1 MGRENLKESVE
12 AKRIL
17 YGGQERRDIGRERSQ
32 EVACA
37 NLGSR
42 RCKAQRKAP
51 KLLLSLADFLHGL
64 GWAEAMEP
72 KELLGVLG
80 SRRVDL
86 RRRRRSAPQR
96 QWGNRINGKVP
107 QDLVWRKKKKGLVV
121 RPCSPRPSSPR
132 LAFCNNVS
140 RTRSLSK
147 ATNNPK
153 GETCIL
159 GLRQD
164 AANSDLDRVLATE
177 HAHAVCILC
186 ESLIASP
193 LTS

>member
-12 AKRIL
+12 AERIL
-17 YGGQERRDIGRERSQ
+17 YGGQERRDIGREWSQ

-42 RCKAQRKAP
+42 RCQAQRKAP

-96 QWGNRINGKVP
+96 QRGNRINGKVP
-107 QDLVWRKKKKGLVV
+107 
-121 RPCSPRPSSPR
+121 
-132 LAFCNNVS
+132 
-140 RTRSLSK
+140 
-147 ATNNPK
+147 
-153 GETCIL
+153 
-159 GLRQD
+159 
-164 AANSDLDRVLATE
+164 
-177 HAHAVCILC
+177 
-186 ESLIASP
+186 
-193 LTS
+193 